1 MPYLRNLM
9 NILIKQVR
17 VTDPSSPHNGQLTD
31 IHIAGGKI
39 VSIGKNLVA
48 KGSKEINIK
57 GLHVSPGWFDLFAD
71 FADPGFEF
79 RETIET
85 GIAAAANGGYT
96 DVCVLP
102 NTKPAIDQKSL
113 IEYLQKKATG
123 LPVTIRP
130 IGAITK
136 GVEGKELAEMYD
148 MRQSGAVAFSDGK
161 LPVQSAG
168 ILVKALQ
175 YIKSFDGVLIQVPDN
190 KSISPNG
197 LMNEGITSTQMG
209 LPGRPAIAEEIAI
222 AENIR
227 LTAYSESKLHFT
239 GVSTEASLKLIK
251 EAKQKKLRISS
262 SVTPYHLVFCDEDL
276 TTYNTNLKVNPPLRG
291 KKDRTALQKAIGDG
305 SIDCIASHHIPQD
318 KDHKIV
324 EFEYAKNGIIG
335 LETTYA
341 AINSVLPEVSQER
354 WVELLAINPRKV
366 LGIEVPTIT
375 EGNVASLTFFKP
387 DESWVYEKEMIKS
400 RCQNSPFIGKTFK
413 GKPIGIFNNNQLI
426 LNT

>member
-1 MPYLRNLM
+1 M

-262 SVTPYHLVFCDEDL
+262 SVTLYHLVFCDEDL

-324 EFEYAKNGIIG
+324 EFEYAKNGII
-335 LETTYA
+335 
-341 AINSVLPEVSQER
+341 
-354 WVELLAINPRKV
+354 
-366 LGIEVPTIT
+366 
-375 EGNVASLTFFKP
+375 
-387 DESWVYEKEMIKS
+387 
-400 RCQNSPFIGKTFK
+400 
-413 GKPIGIFNNNQLI
+413 
-426 LNT
+426 